1 MGRETVSAGDATVNE
16 LHSTSKT
23 YEQKSNIKLSLE
35 NKNLLNNNTIDKYV
49 SGNRAYIGQNT
60 TSVPTSL
67 TNASIGTQDST
78 IRPTFIPR
86 IKSSEVSNS
95 GKKYTFIQSAKGS
108 GAEAISAKRQVNSLK
123 MRSTTSLASKKS
135 SVVHLLEK
143 STPAY
148 NSRKYSITQFIPLD
162 SEKSPNETIHI
173 TEILNRTITK
183 ITNFDISLEGKDGF
197 TEKVSSKHNRG
208 RNRGDTHPRGVENAQ
223 ISNPTPDTNLPR
235 ETKKGIGYISVP
247 NTIIKDTEKMTKK
260 VMEQAPLFLQ
270 LGERVSWILQ

>member
-1 MGRETVSAGDATVNE
+1 MGRETGAAGDAKQTRSWRISFGISE
-16 LHSTSKT
+16 T
-23 YEQKSNIKLSLE
+23 YEQKSNIKWSLE
-35 NKNLLNNNTIDKYV
+35 NKNPLNNNTIDKYV
-49 SGNRAYIGQNT
+49 SGDRAYIGQNT

-173 TEILNRTITK
+173 TEILIL
-183 ITNFDISLEGKDGF
+183 ISLSRERMGLRKKCLASIIAGEIEEIHIPVAWKMRKYQILPQ
-197 TEKVSSKHNRG
+197 TLIYQEKLR
-208 RNRGDTHPRGVENAQ
+208 
-223 ISNPTPDTNLPR
+223 
-235 ETKKGIGYISVP
+235 KGLVTSLYLI
-247 NTIIKDTEKMTKK
+247 
-260 VMEQAPLFLQ
+260 Q
-270 LGERVSWILQ
+270 L